1 MSAEQVDTISK
12 DRKEVDEFNRRLL
25 EKDLENTKRASHA
38 STGTVDDASKYLSES
53 KKRDL
58 VPELREVSRQVYLEK
73 RQKQKM
79 ELLKQELEDEQMVFS
94 DNELTS
100 AEREDR
106 RRKKECDGS
115 WGHL

>member
-1 MSAEQVDTISK
+1 MSAEPTNTISK

-25 EKDLENTKRASHA
+25 EKDLENTKKTSNA
-38 STGTVDDASKYLSES
+38 STGTVDDASKYLSEA

-94 DNELTS
+94 DNELTT

-106 RRKKECDGS
+106 QRKKERDGC
-115 WGHL
+115 